1 MTVSQDVSRPGSF
14 ASRFSFGN
22 AAQSR
27 PQLAHQHMLIAS
39 LPKCGKSYLALDN
52 PEALA
57 LNFDLTA
64 VLPGTRAAI
73 WPIRGD
79 DGSTYETNPAGGLK
93 KIPAPT
99 FADYLAI
106 KNELIDMAA
115 RNDPNR
121 PKTIVLDTVTKM
133 CNLVQDHLVKISG
146 KTEFKQLGQDGWAE
160 RNRVVESFGRSLY
173 SAGYGVVEILHI
185 APKHVPILN
194 QQTGETVHTLEITPL
209 ISDGLWNALCV
220 APSIIGSVE
229 LKVSTSVVGGKTQ
242 QKTVR
247 VFKTYKNVLGSQT
260 SGSRVPL
267 PPEIELS
274 SEHPWDSLRS
284 AFDQSVQSL

>member
-22 AAQSR
+22 AAQSK

-39 LPKCGKSYLALDN
+39 LPKCGKSYLCSDN
-52 PEALA
+52 PEALV
-57 LNFDLTA
+57 LNVDLTS

-79 DGSTYETNPAGGLK
+79 DGGAYESTPAGPLK

-99 FADYLAI
+99 FKDYLTVRD
-106 KNELIDMAA
+106 ELVDMAA

-121 PKTIVLDTVTKM
+121 PKTIVIDTVTKL
-133 CNLVQDHLVKISG
+133 CILVQDHLVKVSG
-146 KTEFKQLGQDGWAE
+146 KVDFRALGQDGWAE
-160 RNRVVESFGRSLY
+160 RNRLVESFGRSLY
-173 SAGYGVVEILHI
+173 AAGYGVIEVLHV
-185 APKHVPILN
+185 APKNIPILN

-229 LKVSTSVVGGKTQ
+229 LKVSNTIVGGKTV
-242 QKTVR
+242 QKSVR